1 MAASRSWRAAE
12 RVANVTHDLLGDRV
26 MRHAGERL
34 SATPRLL
41 VLALLAC
48 SIIAT
53 PADAAAK
60 RRRPAAK
67 PTPATAAPVDPYA
80 TERAQIAAW
89 RDRLLSSDFVPERSL
104 AILADGT
111 TPRFGQKACDKAAA
125 PATVALEI
133 KPKAGK
139 GRPGEDH
146 RMIGYRGES
155 GAWCM
160 AAGVGVITFAD
171 GSRWLGQVS
180 TVGDEGGGRNFLP
193 RPDGLGEMIAQDGAR
208 TPQKVAARADILWGF
223 DVREALPPPPPGA
236 APVSLAATPPA
247 PKATPKPQVKPTE
260 TPAPQPAAKAMAKAP
275 PAPAPA
281 PASAAKAPR
290 GLLAG
295 FATAMTATPPAA
307 APTKPATAGVF
318 GLVAGAP
325 PRAAA
330 PSPVTPVKLTTAPPP
345 VRVSPSLSAA
355 RAGPAQARQAFDV
368 IDGTSGLYMSPFTS
382 DGVTSAWITKSMQVK
397 AAGQI
402 GSMAGNY
409 LGQKAMEQ
417 VPFVGGFLGKK
428 AGQAVGR
435 QMALS
440 AIGGEE
446 FLRSSTDLSFPTA
459 EALVGWTLAHH
470 GSREDIG
477 QVMQAVIAI
486 YPDVQTPYLVA
497 AQQLKKKPSDRAP
510 F

>member
-1 MAASRSWRAAE
+1 MA
-12 RVANVTHDLLGDRV
+12 N
-26 MRHAGERL
+26 AGGRL
-34 SATPRLL
+34 SGRLGIFVLGLAAFSITAT
-41 VLALLAC
+41 
-48 SIIAT
+48 S
-53 PADAAAK
+53 ADAAAK

-67 PTPATAAPVDPYA
+67 PTPAPAPVDPYA

-89 RDRLLSSDFVPERSL
+89 RDRLLSSTFAPERTL

-111 TPRFGQKACDKAAA
+111 MPRFGQKACDKEAA

-146 RMIGYRGES
+146 RMIGYRGDS

-180 TVGDEGGGRNFLP
+180 TVGDGGGGRNFLP

-223 DVREALPPPPPGA
+223 DQREALPPPPPGA
-236 APVSLAATPPA
+236 VPVSLAATPPA
-247 PKATPKPQVKPTE
+247 SKAIAKPPEKSVEKAPPTPVVKVT
-260 TPAPQPAAKAMAKAP
+260 AKAP
-275 PAPAPA
+275 PAPAP
-281 PASAAKAPR
+281 PAAAKSPM
-290 GLLAG
+290 GLMAG
-295 FATAMTATPPAA
+295 LGAAKPAAPPAA
-307 APTKPATAGVF
+307 GQAKPALAGVF
-318 GLVAGAP
+318 ARVGGAP
-325 PRAAA
+325 SRAAA
-330 PSPVTPVKLTTAPPP
+330 PSPATPVKLTAAPPP

-355 RAGPAQARQAFDV
+355 KAGPAQARQAFDV
-368 IDGTSGLYMSPFTS
+368 VDGTTGLYMSPFTS

-428 AGQAVGR
+428 AGAAVGR
-435 QMALS
+435 QVALS
-440 AIGGEE
+440 AIGGEA
-446 FLRSSTDLSFPTA
+446 FLRSSTDLSFNSA
-459 EALVGWTLAHH
+459 EALVGWTLANH
-470 GSREDIG
+470 GSREDIA

-497 AQQLKKKPSDRAP
+497 AQQAKAKPQGRAP

>member
-1 MAASRSWRAAE
+1 MGNASGRLSARRGLFVLALAAFSIMAAS
-12 RVANVTHDLLGDRV
+12 
-26 MRHAGERL
+26 
-34 SATPRLL
+34 
-41 VLALLAC
+41 
-48 SIIAT
+48 
-53 PADAAAK
+53 ADAATK
-60 RRRPAAK
+60 RRRPPAK
-67 PTPATAAPVDPYA
+67 PTPAPAAPIDPHA
-80 TERAQIAAW
+80 TDRAQIAAW
-89 RDRLLSSDFVPERSL
+89 RDRLLSSTFVPERSL

-111 TPRFGQKACDKAAA
+111 LPRFGQKACDKEAA

-146 RMIGYRGES
+146 RMIGYRGDS

-180 TVGDEGGGRNFLP
+180 TVGDGGGGRNFLP

-223 DVREALPPPPPGA
+223 DMREALPPPPPGA
-236 APVSLAATPPA
+236 APILLAAAPPTSKAVATPPDQPVAKASPKPVVKAAAKTPPA
-247 PKATPKPQVKPTE
+247 PD
-260 TPAPQPAAKAMAKAP
+260 PA
-275 PAPAPA
+275 
-281 PASAAKAPR
+281 
-290 GLLAG
+290 
-295 FATAMTATPPAA
+295 PAA
-307 APTKPATAGVF
+307 APHSG
-318 GLVAGAP
+318 AGALGGVLAGFMAAKLAAP
-325 PRAAA
+325 PAAGPARPAITGLFGAALAAPSRAAA
-330 PSPVTPVKLTTAPPP
+330 PSPTTPVKLTATPPA
-345 VRVSPSLSAA
+345 VRGPPSLSAA
-355 RAGPAQARQAFDV
+355 RARPPQARQAFDV
-368 IDGTSGLYMSPFTS
+368 VDGTTGLYMSPFTS

-428 AGQAVGR
+428 AGAAVGR
-435 QMALS
+435 QVALS

-446 FLRSSTDLSFPTA
+446 FLRSSTDLSFNSA
-459 EALVGWTLAHH
+459 EALVGWTLANH

-477 QVMQAVIAI
+477 KVMQAVIAI

-497 AQQLKKKPSDRAP
+497 AQQMKKTP
-510 F
+510 

>member
-12 RVANVTHDLLGDRV
+12 PAAIVIRYLLGDRV

-34 SATPRLL
+34 SATPGLL
-41 VLALLAC
+41 VLALLAF

-60 RRRPAAK
+60 RWRPPAK

-104 AILADGT
+104 TILADGT

-155 GAWCM
+155 GGWCM

-180 TVGDEGGGRNFLP
+180 TLGDDGGGRNFLP

-223 DVREALPPPPPGA
+223 DLREALPPPGA
-236 APVSLAATPPA
+236 VPVSLAAAPA
-247 PKATPKPQVKPTE
+247 ASKPTPKPQEKATE
-260 TPAPQPAAKAMAKAP
+260 TSAPQPAVKAREKAKAP
-275 PAPAPA
+275 PASAPAPAPTPA
-281 PASAAKAPR
+281 PASATKSSG
-290 GLLAG
+290 GLMAG
-295 FATAMTATPPAA
+295 LATAMTAKAPA
-307 APTKPATAGVF
+307 P
-318 GLVAGAP
+318 
-325 PRAAA
+325 
-330 PSPVTPVKLTTAPPP
+330 
-345 VRVSPSLSAA
+345 
-355 RAGPAQARQAFDV
+355 GPA
-368 IDGTSGLYMSPFTS
+368 
-382 DGVTSAWITKSMQVK
+382 
-397 AAGQI
+397 
-402 GSMAGNY
+402 
-409 LGQKAMEQ
+409 
-417 VPFVGGFLGKK
+417 
-428 AGQAVGR
+428 
-435 QMALS
+435 
-440 AIGGEE
+440 
-446 FLRSSTDLSFPTA
+446 
-459 EALVGWTLAHH
+459 
-470 GSREDIG
+470 
-477 QVMQAVIAI
+477 
-486 YPDVQTPYLVA
+486 
-497 AQQLKKKPSDRAP
+497 KPSRRWPAYSAS
-510 F
+510 

>member
-1 MAASRSWRAAE
+1 MG
-12 RVANVTHDLLGDRV
+12 N
-26 MRHAGERL
+26 AGGRL
-34 SATPRLL
+34 SGRLGIL
-41 VLALLAC
+41 VLGLAAF
-48 SIIAT
+48 SIMASS
-53 PADAAAK
+53 ADAAAK
-60 RRRPAAK
+60 RRRPPAK
-67 PTPATAAPVDPYA
+67 PAPAPAAPIDPYA
-80 TERAQIAAW
+80 TDRAQIAAW
-89 RDRLLSSDFVPERSL
+89 RDRLLSSTFVPERTL

-111 TPRFGQKACDKAAA
+111 LPRFGQKACEREAA

-146 RMIGYRGES
+146 RMIGYRGDS

-180 TVGDEGGGRNFLP
+180 TAGDGGGGRNFLP

-236 APVSLAATPPA
+236 VSLAATPPA
-247 PKATPKPQVKPTE
+247 VKAVANPPEKPAEKAAPKPVVKV
-260 TPAPQPAAKAMAKAP
+260 AAKAP

-281 PASAAKAPR
+281 SPAPAKSPMSLMAGLGAAKPA
-290 GLLAG
+290 A
-295 FATAMTATPPAA
+295 PPAA
-307 APTKPATAGVF
+307 GQARPAMAGVF
-318 GLVAGAP
+318 ALVGGAP
-325 PRAAA
+325 SRATA
-330 PSPVTPVKLTTAPPP
+330 PSPVTPVKLTAAPPS
-345 VRVSPSLSAA
+345 VKVSTSLSAA
-355 RAGPAQARQAFDV
+355 KAGPAPARQAFDV
-368 IDGTSGLYMSPFTS
+368 VDGTTGLYMSPFTS

-397 AAGQI
+397 AATQVGQ
-402 GSMAGNY
+402 MAGNY

-428 AGQAVGR
+428 AGAAVGR
-435 QMALS
+435 QVALS

-446 FLRSSTDLSFPTA
+446 FLRSSTDLSFNSA
-459 EALVGWTLAHH
+459 EALVGWTLANH

-486 YPDVQTPYLVA
+486 YPDVQAPYQVA
-497 AQQLKKKPSDRAP
+497 AQQMKKTP
-510 F
+510 

>member
-1 MAASRSWRAAE
+1 
-12 RVANVTHDLLGDRV
+12 
-26 MRHAGERL
+26 MRKAGERL
-34 SATPRLL
+34 SGRQGTFVLGLAAFSIMAT
-41 VLALLAC
+41 
-48 SIIAT
+48 S
-53 PADAAAK
+53 ADAAAK
-60 RRRPAAK
+60 RRRPPAK
-67 PTPATAAPVDPYA
+67 PTPAPAAPIDPHA

-89 RDRLLSSDFVPERSL
+89 RDRLLSSTFVPERTL
-104 AILADGT
+104 AILGDGT
-111 TPRFGQKACDKAAA
+111 MPRFGQKACDKEAA

-146 RMIGYRGES
+146 RMIGYRGDS

-180 TVGDEGGGRNFLP
+180 TVGDGGVGRNFLP
-193 RPDGLGEMIAQDGAR
+193 RPDGLGEMIAQDGSR
-208 TPQKVAARADILWGF
+208 SPQKVAARADIPWGF
-223 DVREALPPPPPGA
+223 DVREALPPPPAGA
-236 APVSLAATPPA
+236 VPISLAATPPA
-247 PKATPKPQVKPTE
+247 PKAVAKPPEKPVEKAPPKPVVKV
-260 TPAPQPAAKAMAKAP
+260 AAKAP

-281 PASAAKAPR
+281 PPTAAKSPM

-295 FATAMTATPPAA
+295 FGAAKPAA
-307 APTKPATAGVF
+307 PSAAGQAKPAKAGVF
-318 GLVAGAP
+318 ALVGGAP
-325 PRAAA
+325 SRAAA
-330 PSPVTPVKLTTAPPP
+330 PSPVTPVKLTAAPPP
-345 VRVSPSLSAA
+345 VRVSPSLAA
-355 RAGPAQARQAFDV
+355 AKAGPALARQAFEV
-368 IDGTSGLYMSPFTS
+368 VDGTTGLYMSPFTS

-397 AAGQI
+397 ATGQI

-428 AGQAVGR
+428 AGAAVGR
-435 QMALS
+435 QVALS

-446 FLRSSTDLSFPTA
+446 FLRSSTDLSFNSA
-459 EALVGWTLAHH
+459 EALVGWTLANH
-470 GSREDIG
+470 GAREDIG

-497 AQQLKKKPSDRAP
+497 AQQMKKKP
-510 F
+510 